1 MTEIKDFLHKVEGF
15 DLPKRFNYYI
25 GQVDEENDL
34 IVIDGFPNIRYRI
47 IPHGTLPIYAC
58 NLGHNVYSMNEIGCA
73 AYEWVWTL
81 PGARELV
88 SDIKENGESVSRTME
103 IGMMIW
109 KSSSDFKISAA
120 KIYKKILEIKNSLE
134 K

>member
-58 NLGHNVYSMNEIGCA
+58 KLGHNVYSMNEIGCA

-81 PGARELV
+81 PGARELI
-88 SDIKENGESVSRTME
+88 SDIKENGELVSRTME

-109 KSSSDFKISAA
+109 KSSSDFKISAV